1 MQGHSKMFIERRYS
15 LQDAYVFFYID
26 IRQKTHTHLA
36 DGLELFI
43 FFIVTSQQ
51 EAPIGACPFSF
62 PQIGPNHTQVHCV
75 SNSLQVVLLQLGEDN
90 SKREIHSCINKSPQV
105 LVIVKCLQFKNI
117 YIIVYEPSQFLNAAW
132 ISWKPDSLKMSS
144 RNSNSVR
151 MKPF

>member
-1 MQGHSKMFIERRYS
+1 MFNVEHQECKAIQRC
-15 LQDAYVFFYID
+15 LQSEDIPYRMPMFFFYID

-90 SKREIHSCINKSPQV
+90 SKREIHSCINHPM
-105 LVIVKCLQFKNI
+105 F
-117 YIIVYEPSQFLNAAW
+117 W
-132 ISWKPDSLKMSS
+132 SLFNTGK
-144 RNSNSVR
+144 
-151 MKPF
+151 

>member
-1 MQGHSKMFIERRYS
+1 MWNTRNARPFKDVYRAKIFLTGCLCF
-15 LQDAYVFFYID
+15 FFYID

-36 DGLELFI
+36 DRLELFI

-90 SKREIHSCINKSPQV
+90 SKREIHSCINHPM
-105 LVIVKCLQFKNI
+105 F
-117 YIIVYEPSQFLNAAW
+117 W
-132 ISWKPDSLKMSS
+132 SLFNTGK
-144 RNSNSVR
+144 
-151 MKPF
+151 